1 MGKILFPKYFPTC
14 PKDGSDYVVPGY
26 TAALT
31 ATLAQTMKLFWR
43 PRKIKVSG
51 SYNKFL
57 DTGYIRDCVEPA
69 DFEVIIKSPYGS
81 EEEMVC
87 DPAKDWKLESSTN
100 VQDFEFGSSWG
111 TAPLFYGGQDSLYTF
126 NSFEFIMD
134 TGDQP
139 GGGGCFY
146 KVLIKQLYPV
156 EREETGPF
164 DYKTI
169 NIAGVD
175 FNMAT
180 YFNNDFQAGYVTASV
195 EVTEWW
201 SFGGTYNTATGEP
214 L

>member
-14 PKDGSDYVVPGY
+14 PADGSDFVVPGY
-26 TAALT
+26 TAVLT
-31 ATLAQTMKLFWR
+31 STLAETMKLFWR

-51 SYNKFL
+51 SYNQFNRVTRQC
-57 DTGYIRDCVEPA
+57 DVA
-69 DFEVIIKSPYGS
+69 ANFELIIKSPYGS

-87 DPAKDWKLESSTN
+87 DPVKDWKLESSTN
-100 VQDFEFGSSWG
+100 VEEPEFAFSWG
-111 TAPLFYGGQDSLYTF
+111 TAPLFYGGQESLYTF
-126 NSFEFIMD
+126 NGFEFYMKR
-134 TGDQP
+134 GDQP

-156 EREETGPF
+156 EREEAGPF
-164 DYKTI
+164 DYKSI

-180 YFNNDFQAGYVTASV
+180 TFNEDRKYGYVVPSV